1 MKLTAK
7 INNVDVK
14 FKGDRDD
21 VAYITK
27 FLFAT
32 QEVKKAKSKKV
43 KKSRTLIKKIDAV
56 TIEINGVRL
65 SLDDKSV
72 NKVAGT
78 DYCVYEQ
85 NGTYVISDNQ
95 NIKNAKKVGGF
106 HYGLISENFV
116 AQNNINEKHASNIAG
131 INAYSIWDEKHRPIC
146 EPKGMVYIKKANIW
160 VDIYLCNSDYDTKG
174 TSTAFG
180 AILAGYANEGRK
192 LPNGME
198 SFKYEDFE
206 AVGKRFGKR
215 MLTKDEFQI
224 AMDGVKENVS
234 AEDLD
239 NGSIKH
245 IDFLTSKFGIE
256 QATGV
261 QWVWSSDKY
270 KDYNDRAVI
279 LGGGR
284 VSGVNAGSRASYW
297 SNYVWF
303 TSWYIGCR
311 FACDHLKPV
320 QMSESEF

>member
-27 FLFAT
+27 YLFAT
-32 QEVKKAKSKKV
+32 QEKKEVKNKSV

-56 TIEINGVRL
+56 TIEIKGNIL
-65 SLDDKSV
+65 SLDSKLI

-78 DYCVYEQ
+78 DYFVYEQ
-85 NGTYVISDNQ
+85 NGTYIISDNE
-95 NIKNAKKVGGF
+95 NISNANKIGGF
-106 HYGLISENFV
+106 HYGLISENFN
-116 AQNNINEKHASNIAG
+116 AQNNIDAKHANNIAG
-131 INAYSIWDEKHRPIC
+131 INKYSIWDEQHRPIC
-146 EPKGMVYIKKANIW
+146 NPKGMVYIKKANIW
-160 VDIYLCNSDYDTKG
+160 VDIYLCNSNFDEVG
-174 TSTAFG
+174 TSSSKG
-180 AILAGYANEGRK
+180 AILAGDKDEGRET
-192 LPNGME
+192 PNGMQE
-198 SFKYEDFE
+198 FKYEDF
-206 AVGKRFGKR
+206 VNLGKRFGKR

-270 KDYNDRAVI
+270 KDYNDRAVL
-279 LGGGR
+279 LGGYRGD
-284 VSGVNAGSRASYW
+284 GVGAGSRASDWSACVWDSYW
-297 SNYVWF
+297 S
-303 TSWYIGCR
+303 IGCR